1 MPLAQALDMFL
12 YPVLAQDISH
22 KPRVCLNNEDV
33 VVTWYSLTELLE
45 ISIKMKFIVCSRY
58 KTYESLSMMT
68 FPCSNHGFAV
78 CGGLLYVMGGGN
90 PNGSV
95 CCFIPRK

>member
-33 VVTWYSLTELLE
+33 VVTWYSLTELSE
-45 ISIKMKFIVCSRY
+45 ISIKMKFLVLF
-58 KTYESLSMMT
+58 SLQDLGVPINDD
-68 FPCSNHGFAV
+68 FPLFQSWCCRV
-78 CGGLLYVMGGGN
+78 WRTLVR
-90 PNGSV
+90 NGW
-95 CCFIPRK
+95 RKS